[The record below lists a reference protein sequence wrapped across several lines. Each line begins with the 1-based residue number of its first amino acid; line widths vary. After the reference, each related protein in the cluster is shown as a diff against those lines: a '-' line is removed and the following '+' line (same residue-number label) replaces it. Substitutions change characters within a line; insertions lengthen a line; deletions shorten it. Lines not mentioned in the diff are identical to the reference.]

1 MTTMKKISDR
11 QRQRLKEY
19 AVARGRFMQDN
30 PNCKAC
36 GAKAT
41 ELHHSRGRIASLLTD
56 TRFFLSLCAQCH
68 RFTHEH
74 PNEARKAGL
83 LCEKGKWGS
92 TK

>member
-1 MTTMKKISDR
+1 MKRISDR

-19 AVARGRFMQDN
+19 AVARGRFMQES
-30 PNCKAC
+30 PNCQRC
-36 GAKAT
+36 GEKAT
-41 ELHHSRGRIASLLTD
+41 ELHHSRGRIGSLLTD
-56 TRFFLSLCAQCH
+56 LRWFIGLCHSCH
-68 RFTHEH
+68 DFVHNN

>member
-1 MTTMKKISDR
+1 MKRISDR

-30 PNCKAC
+30 PNCKSC
-36 GAKAT
+36 GFKAT
-41 ELHHSRGRIASLLTD
+41 ELHHLRGRVASLLTD
-56 TRFFLSLCAQCH
+56 TRYFVSLCRSCH
-68 RFTHEH
+68 SFAHNY
-74 PNEARKAGL
+74 PNEARKIGL